1 MCFWG
6 RVESQTKAA
15 TQTLH
20 LSCNQF
26 TSLKHI
32 SVRLARMME
41 LKCETQNVFLKHLHA
56 CFPHPEKAELIHSP
70 HCLDSK
76 ESLQQKEIWLPQLC
90 VVVGRY

>member
-15 TQTLH
+15 TQTFH

-26 TSLKHI
+26 TLLKHI
-32 SVRLARMME
+32 SRASTMRAETGKHLARMME

-56 CFPHPEKAELIHSP
+56 CFPHPEKAELIHSLIHP
-70 HCLDSK
+70 LDSK
-76 ESLQQKEIWLPQLC
+76 ESLQQKEI
-90 VVVGRY
+90 